1 MSDSEELSIAKF
13 IRFKNGDDIIAE
25 SYEYSDDTGEFY
37 TVINPLKVIYVPASS
52 AGYMQIAFIPWIYPR
67 ICDAQEFNI
76 AKQEVLLYHDVSEKM
91 NEYYWDSV
99 EHYLN
104 AKRETFEEE
113 VEEEPEHSEE
123 DYEALKEALEE
134 LTLKRTLH

>member
-1 MSDSEELSIAKF
+1 MSEGEELSVSKF
-13 IRFKNGDDIIAE
+13 IRLKTGDDIIAE
-25 SYEYSDDTGEFY
+25 CYEYSDDTGDY
-37 TVINPLKVIYVPASS
+37 ITVINPLKVIYVPATAS
-52 AGYMQIAFIPWIYPR
+52 GYMQVAFIPWIYPR
-67 ICDAQEFNI
+67 ICDMQEFNI

-104 AKRETFEEE
+104 AKRETFDEKD
-113 VEEEPEHSEE
+113 EEPEHHEE
-123 DYEALKEALEE
+123 DYEALKKALEE